1 MLKTLISK
9 YLLILK
15 SQYFS
20 LLLLGWIYYFI
31 NLKLWAWAVTEW
43 ESGYF
48 IYFDS
53 WIPWMDSCL
62 ECDNSTEWTTWSD
75 NMYLDSSNQCIFCS
89 DGEYYD
95 STAKI
100 CRPCNNSWINK
111 CAYQLKWF
119 SWDSGQ
125 FFDLKKMMWV
135 SSWDTNSIAITDDQL
150 WGFSVWR
157 SFNYYV
163 NPKSQEIIEL
173 GTKAYPYKNIGLPF
187 VEILNYHS
195 HSNNSINIYVMENT
209 DNYML
214 WNSNYIIN
222 ITSVSVQS
230 YSLMSTSTQKYAN
243 IYIKNKDVSMF
254 ANKTIFWILKDNT
267 LRLHDKINY
276 ELVMDEEIS
285 NSKC

>member
-9 YLLILK
+9 YLLILR

-20 LLLLGWIYYFI
+20 LLLLWWIYYFI
-31 NLKLWAWAVTEW
+31 NLKLWAWAATEW

-62 ECDNSTEWTTWSD
+62 ECDNSTEWTAWSD
-75 NMYLDSSNQCIFCS
+75 NMYLDSNNQCTFCS

-95 STAKI
+95 STAKL

-111 CAYQLKWF
+111 CAYQSKWF

-163 NPKSQEIIEL
+163 NPNSQEIIEL

-214 WNSNYIIN
+214 WNSNYVIN

-230 YSLMSTSTQKYAN
+230 YSSISASTQKYAN
-243 IYIKNKDVSMF
+243 IYIKSKDVSMF
-254 ANKTIFWILKDNT
+254 TNKTIFWILKDNT

-276 ELVMDEEIS
+276 KLMMEDEIS
-285 NSKC
+285 SSKF

>member
-1 MLKTLISK
+1 
-9 YLLILK
+9 
-15 SQYFS
+15 
-20 LLLLGWIYYFI
+20 
-31 NLKLWAWAVTEW
+31 
-43 ESGYF
+43 
-48 IYFDS
+48 
-53 WIPWMDSCL
+53 MDSCT
-62 ECDNSTEWTTWSD
+62 ECDNSTEWTAWSD

-95 STAKI
+95 STAKL
-100 CRPCNNSWINK
+100 CRPCSNSWINK

-135 SSWDTNSIAITDDQL
+135 SSWDANSIAITDDQL

-163 NPKSQEIIEL
+163 NPNSQEIIEL

-230 YSLMSTSTQKYAN
+230 YSLISTSTQKYAN

-267 LRLHDKINY
+267 LKLNDKINN
-276 ELVMDEEIS
+276 ELIMNEEIL

>member
-1 MLKTLISK
+1 MWS
-9 YLLILK
+9 
-15 SQYFS
+15 
-20 LLLLGWIYYFI
+20 WV
-31 NLKLWAWAVTEW
+31 VTEC
-43 ESGYF
+43 EKGYF
-48 IYFDS
+48 LDFDT
-53 WIPWMDSCL
+53 WTPWMDSCT
-62 ECDNSTEWTTWSD
+62 ECDNSTEWTAWND
-75 NMYLDSSNQCIFCS
+75 NMYLDSSNHCTFCS

-95 STAKI
+95 STAKL

-135 SSWDTNSIAITDDQL
+135 SSWDANSIAITDDQL

-157 SFNYYV
+157 YFNYYV
-163 NPKSQEIIEL
+163 NPNSQEIIEL

-214 WNSNYIIN
+214 WNSNYVIN

-230 YSLMSTSTQKYAN
+230 YSSISTSTQKYTN

-254 ANKTIFWILKDNT
+254 SNKSIFWILKDNT
-267 LRLHDKINY
+267 LRLLDKINY
-276 ELVMDEEIS
+276 ELMMEDEIS
-285 NSKC
+285 SSKSFLSTII